1 MSSRSS
7 GFTLLEV
14 LVVVA
19 LISIIVGFVVLSIGD
34 GGKTQLLEQNAKRL
48 ASLLKLVSEEAI
60 LTNQEFALAVTEEGY
75 EFQILDGKDWAAIAD
90 DPILRARQLESGMRI
105 ALSIDNIEIDLQ
117 AQDDKQPDRLFLLSS
132 GEMTPFEITLK
143 DDASGTYFNV
153 IGAANGQLNVL
164 GPLKEQ

>member
-1 MSSRSS
+1 MTSRSS

-34 GGKTQLLEQNAKRL
+34 GGKTQLLEQSAKRL

-75 EFQILDGKDWAAIAD
+75 EFQILAGKDWAAIAD
-90 DPILRARQLESGMRI
+90 DPMLRPRQLESGVQM
-105 ALSIDNIEIDLQ
+105 ALSIETTEIDLQ
-117 AQDDKQPDRLFLLSS
+117 AQDEKDPARLYLLSS
-132 GEMTPFEITLK
+132 GEMTPFEMTLK

-153 IGAANGQLNVL
+153 IGTANGELNVL